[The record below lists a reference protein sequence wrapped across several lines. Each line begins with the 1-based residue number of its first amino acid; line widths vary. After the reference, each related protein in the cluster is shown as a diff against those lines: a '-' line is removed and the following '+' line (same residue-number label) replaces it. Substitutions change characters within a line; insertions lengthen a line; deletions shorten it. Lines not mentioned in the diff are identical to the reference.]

1 VERVRVRVQ
10 VVMRMISRPGGR
22 WLGAGWC
29 AVGSG
34 SKTGEI
40 QLAATAASVQAAARA
55 VSRRGGLRRGAGARG
70 KLSPAAMAYG
80 DECEVVNGLR
90 LEEIRG
96 PNGCDAPGF

>member
-10 VVMRMISRPGGR
+10 VVMRTISRPGGR

-29 AVGSG
+29 ALGSG

-96 PNGCDAPGF
+96 PNGCDTPGF

>member
-1 VERVRVRVQ
+1 
-10 VVMRMISRPGGR
+10 
-22 WLGAGWC
+22 
-29 AVGSG
+29 
-34 SKTGEI
+34 
-40 QLAATAASVQAAARA
+40 VQAAARA